1 MTLWSR
7 RAFAK
12 ALDPAMSQ
20 AAHAMRDVPDP
31 PLPRRGDADDLGTTI
46 KALRDGITDTAAL
59 RLAVVDAL
67 RTHQAAGRAAIVAQF
82 LLRPKGLACAEALAR
97 LQDEVVTAT
106 CDFALEIAPPATR
119 AAAQRLAVVAVGGY
133 GRGTLAPGSDVDLL
147 FLLPAKGTGG
157 EGVVETILYVLWD
170 LKLKVGHAT
179 RSVEECLKQGRADM
193 TIRTALL
200 EARQV
205 CGDAGLFDE
214 LRSRFDRELVAKTAR
229 EFVTAKL
236 AERETR
242 IAKMGA
248 SRYLVEPNVKEGKGG
263 LRDLNTLFWISKYV
277 YRVRDPAELVGAG
290 LFTEHEFDAFHR
302 CEEFLWRVRCQLHI
316 AAGRAEERLS
326 FDIQRIIAERLG
338 YRSRGGLS
346 GVERFMKHYFLIAKT
361 VGDLTAIVCAALE
374 EKEAKAPGR
383 FDRFVPTFLR
393 RPAKS
398 IAGTRDF
405 AIELDRVT
413 VARRDA
419 FARDPLNLIRL
430 YWVADHYGLEIH
442 PDAARLVTLSL
453 KLIDAKLRAD
463 PEANRLFLEILT
475 SRNLPE
481 RTLRHMNEAGVL
493 GRFIPEFGRVVALM
507 QFNMYHHYTVDEHLL
522 RSVGVLADIDAGRQA
537 ELYPLA
543 SGEVMPKIANR
554 AALYFA
560 TFLHDVAKGREEDHS
575 KAGAT
580 VARRLAKRFGF
591 GDGEREL
598 IGWLVENHLLASN
611 VAQTRDLADPRT
623 IDMFAAQVGSVERLR
638 CLHILT
644 LCDITAVG
652 PGVWNGW
659 KGELMRT
666 LYRGAE
672 GALAGQPATL
682 DLKKRVRAAQD
693 ELRPRLAAWPQA
705 EREAYMGRHYPTYW
719 LRVEVERKVRHAEL
733 LRAMPDEAA
742 PLVWQMRTDP
752 FRDTTELTV
761 VAVDHPRFMST
772 IAGCCALAGANI
784 VDAQIFTT
792 TDGLALDSITISRAF
807 EQDAD
812 EERRA
817 ERIIKS
823 IRRALVGDLR
833 LASAVAAKG
842 AGARARDATFQ
853 LETRILIDN
862 AASNR
867 HTLIQVR
874 GMDRPGLLYGLTH
887 EIASLSLNIVSAH
900 VATYGEKA
908 IDTFYVTDLTH
919 AKITDAGRQ
928 DAIRTRLAGVFAG
941 PEPVHPHPAKVA

>member
-1 MTLWSR
+1 MT
-7 RAFAK
+7 
-12 ALDPAMSQ
+12 Q
-20 AAHAMRDVPDP
+20 AALQPREAPQARRSQPGPVGADLATPIRD
-31 PLPRRGDADDLGTTI
+31 LCATFGDAVE
-46 KALRDGITDTAAL
+46 LRT
-59 RLAVVDAL
+59 AVVDRL
-67 RTHQAAGRAAIVAQF
+67 RTYQAERRAAITAHF
-82 LLRPKGLACAEALAR
+82 LVRKRGLACAAALAE
-97 LQDEVVTAT
+97 LADEIVTAT
-106 CDFALEIAPPATR
+106 WNFALATVPAPSRSTATGF
-119 AAAQRLAVVAVGGY
+119 RLAVVAVGGY
-133 GRGTLAPGSDVDLL
+133 GRGTLAPGSDIDLL
-147 FLLPAKGTGG
+147 FLLPQKQAGA
-157 EGVVETILYVLWD
+157 EAIVEAVLYILWD
-170 LKLKVGHAT
+170 LKLKIGHAT
-179 RSVEECLKQGRADM
+179 RSVDECLRQARADM
-193 TIRTALL
+193 TIRTAML
-200 EARQV
+200 EARLI
-205 CGDAGLFDE
+205 CGDQPLFDE
-214 LRSRFDRELVAKTAR
+214 LRSRFEKEIVAKTAR
-229 EFVTAKL
+229 EFVAAKL
-236 AERETR
+236 VEREAR
-242 IAKMGA
+242 ITKSGT

-277 YRVRDPAELVGAG
+277 YRVRNPAELVGAG
-290 LFTEHEFDAFHR
+290 LFTPVEFGAFHR
-302 CEEFLWRVRCQLHI
+302 CEEFLWRVRCQLHL

-326 FDIQRIIAERLG
+326 FDYQRILAEQLG
-338 YRSRGGLS
+338 YRARGGLS
-346 GVERFMKHYFLIAKT
+346 AVERFMKHYFLIAKT

-374 EKEAKAPGR
+374 EKEAKPPAV
-383 FDRFVPTFLR
+383 FDRLVGALR
-393 RPAKS
+393 RPKS

-430 YWVADHYGLEIH
+430 FWIADHYGLAIH

-453 KLIDAKLRAD
+453 KLIDGKLRAD
-463 PEANRLFLEILT
+463 PEANRLFMEILT
-475 SRNLPE
+475 SRNAPE
-481 RTLRHMNEAGVL
+481 RTLRRMNEAGVL

-522 RSVGVLADIDAGRQA
+522 RSVGILSDIDAGRQA

-543 SGEVMPKIANR
+543 SAEVMPKIANR
-554 AALYFA
+554 AALYLA

-591 GDGEREL
+591 GEAERDL
-598 IGWLVENHLLASN
+598 VGWLVENHLLMSN
-611 VAQTRDLADPRT
+611 VAQMRDLADPRT
-623 IDMFAAQVGSVERLR
+623 IDIFAEQVGSVERLR

-672 GALAGQPATL
+672 GALSGSQSSL
-682 DLKKRVRAAQD
+682 DLKKRVWLAQD
-693 ELRPRLAAWPQA
+693 ELRPFLAGWPAA

-719 LRVEVERKVRHAEL
+719 LRVDVERKARHAEL
-733 LRAMPDEAA
+733 LRTVPGGAA
-742 PLVWQMRTDP
+742 PVVWQMRSDP
-752 FRDTTELTV
+752 FRDITELTV
-761 VAVDHPRFMST
+761 VAPDHPRFMSI

-807 EQDAD
+807 EQDSD

-817 ERIIKS
+817 DRIIKS
-823 IRRALVGDLR
+823 IRQALAGELR
-833 LASAVAAKG
+833 LGTAVAAKG
-842 AGARARDATFQ
+842 AGPKGRDGTFQ

-874 GMDRPGLLYGLTH
+874 GMDRPGLLHALTH

-900 VATYGEKA
+900 IATYGEKA

-919 AKITDAGRQ
+919 AKITDATRQ
-928 DAIRTRLAGVFAG
+928 EVIRTRLAGVFAG
-941 PEPVHPHPAKVA
+941 PEPIAPRAA